1 MFLATLLYAIGFFA
15 GFGVPKHIDNGIG
28 IGASTTLVLAIDIAL
43 LTLFAVQHSLIAR
56 PAFKRWRTRLVPPV
70 IGRSNYVL
78 FSSLALISLSGR

>member
-15 GFGVPKHIDNGIG
+15 GFGVPKHIDNG

-70 IGRSNYVL
+70 IERSNYVL
-78 FSSLALISLSGR
+78 FSSLALIALSGR